1 MAKLFI
7 LDFAFVIVA
16 KKKTDNVKMQDD
28 SKLFAFLAV
37 LLSIIGF
44 IIAYA
49 AKRDNKYVMFY
60 AKQSLIVFILSVI
73 AGIISPG
80 IVHIPVTGEAI
91 KAALG
96 IIVFLAWLI
105 SWIYALSGEKKE
117 LPYIGHYGNKIKL

>member
-1 MAKLFI
+1 MQ
-7 LDFAFVIVA
+7 
-16 KKKTDNVKMQDD
+16 KKKSGRRKDE
-28 SKLFAFLAV
+28 SKLFAWIATF
-37 LLSIIGF
+37 LSIIGF
-44 IIAYA
+44 IIVLL
-49 AKRDNKYVMFY
+49 AKRKDKYVMFY